1 MLAAGTA
8 RTHSPG
14 ARPDRALV
22 PGASCAARPVRSP
35 LVLRTVA
42 SSVLD
47 LFLPPT
53 CAVCGTVADGLCG
66 SCATAL
72 PAAPVRTPPPG
83 VDHAAALA
91 AHAGG
96 ARQVVAALKFHQHRD
111 ALAVLGP
118 AMAALAREF
127 PGDGP
132 DVVVW
137 AATTAARRRRRGADQ
152 AELLAAEVARWL
164 DRPCQGLLHRR
175 AGAAQSGRGRAERL
189 EGPAYSVRGS
199 VPPHVLVVDDVWTTG
214 ATLMA
219 AAGALRDAGATRVD
233 AVTITV
239 RP

>member
-1 MLAAGTA
+1 MLKTVG
-8 RTHSPG
+8 G
-14 ARPDRALV
+14 A
-22 PGASCAARPVRSP
+22 
-35 LVLRTVA
+35 
-42 SSVLD
+42 VLD

-53 CAVCGTVADGLCG
+53 CAVCGAVADGLCLP
-66 SCATAL
+66 CATSL
-72 PAAPVRTPPPG
+72 PAAPDRTPPPG

-96 ARQVVAALKFHQHRD
+96 ARQMVAALKYHQHRD
-111 ALAVLGP
+111 ALVVLGP
-118 AMAALAREF
+118 ALAALASSF

-152 AELLAAEVARWL
+152 AQLLAVEVARWL
-164 DRPCQGLLHRR
+164 DRPCEGLMVRR

-189 EGPAYSVRGS
+189 DGPVYAVRGGA
-199 VPPHVLVVDDVWTTG
+199 PPHVLVVDDVWTTG

-219 AAGALRDAGATRVD
+219 AAAALRAAGAVRVD
-233 AVTITV
+233 AVTLTV

>member
-1 MLAAGTA
+1 VW
-8 RTHSPG
+8 S
-14 ARPDRALV
+14 V
-22 PGASCAARPVRSP
+22 ASTP
-35 LVLRTVA
+35 VLRTVGGA
-42 SSVLD
+42 VLD

-53 CAVCGTVADGLCG
+53 CAVCGAVADGLCLP
-66 SCATAL
+66 CATSL
-72 PAAPVRTPPPG
+72 PPAPDRTPPPG
-83 VDHAAALA
+83 VDHAAAVA

-96 ARQVVAALKFHQHRD
+96 ARQVVAALKYHQHRD

-118 AMAALAREF
+118 AMAALAAGF

-164 DRPCQGLLHRR
+164 DRPCQGLLDRR

-219 AAGALRDAGATRVD
+219 AAMALRAGGANRVD
-233 AVTITV
+233 AVTVTV

>member
-1 MLAAGTA
+1 VLKTVG
-8 RTHSPG
+8 G
-14 ARPDRALV
+14 A
-22 PGASCAARPVRSP
+22 
-35 LVLRTVA
+35 
-42 SSVLD
+42 VLD

-53 CAVCGTVADGLCG
+53 CAVCGAVADGLCL
-66 SCATAL
+66 SCATSL
-72 PAAPVRTPPPG
+72 PAAPHRTPPPG

-96 ARQVVAALKFHQHRD
+96 ARQLVAALKYHQHRD
-111 ALAVLGP
+111 ALVVFGP
-118 AMAALAREF
+118 ALAALASSF

-152 AELLAAEVARWL
+152 AQLLAAEVARWL
-164 DRPCQGLLHRR
+164 DRPCAGLMVRR

-189 EGPAYSVRGS
+189 DGPVYAVRGGA
-199 VPPHVLVVDDVWTTG
+199 PPHALVVDDVWTTG

-219 AAGALRDAGATRVD
+219 PAAALRTAGAVRVD
-233 AVTITV
+233 AVTLTV